1 MRRFFATFPAGTYD
15 IIARDLK
22 RFKMSELV
30 MREHDDSSL
39 VFDTALTDERIIEV
53 RYFTNAYRV
62 LDRVSDLDSSSLT
75 GRFYQLTY
83 LKNGQPEQLADS
95 ERDSIERDIGSTFH
109 LIKDAHKSRNNF
121 VVVERESGA
130 RFLTLR
136 LSRAK
141 FKRDDL
147 EPGELRPELAHI
159 LCVAA
164 RLSASHTV
172 VDPFAG
178 HGAIALEAVRGF
190 GCRTV
195 YASDIELDPARRQHD
210 SIHWQTA
217 DARSLTFLDDDS
229 VDRIVTDPPW
239 GHYRDQERAT
249 ESGSPVDL
257 YADFAGEALRVL
269 RRDGLLIMLTGFAD
283 AGVALGAARAAIP
296 AAGAG
301 AGTDATADA
310 ADATGP
316 PGARIALLEPIDSWN
331 VLVSGRS
338 ASILKYRKLVRR
350 AASA

>member
-1 MRRFFATFPAGTYD
+1 MTRFFATFPAGTYD

-22 RFKMSELV
+22 RFKISELV
-30 MREHDDSSL
+30 MLEHDDSSL

-62 LDRVSDLDSSSLT
+62 LDRVSDLDPASLT
-75 GRFYQLTY
+75 GRFYQLTF
-83 LKNGQPEQLADS
+83 LKNGRPETLSDG
-95 ERDSIERDIGSTFH
+95 ERESIERDIGSTFH

-121 VVVERESGA
+121 VVIERENGA

-141 FKRDDL
+141 FKRDEL
-147 EPGELRPELAHI
+147 EPGELRPELAHV

-178 HGAIALEAVRGF
+178 HGSIALEAVRGF
-190 GCRTV
+190 GCRAV
-195 YASDIELDPARRQHD
+195 YASDVDLDPARRQHD
-210 SIHWQTA
+210 RISWQAA

-239 GHYRDQERAT
+239 GQYRDQEHAPGT
-249 ESGSPVDL
+249 GSLPTMADL
-257 YADFAGEALRVL
+257 YSRFAAEALRVL
-269 RRDGLLIMLTGFAD
+269 RPDGLLVALTGFA
-283 AGVALGAARAAIP
+283 GAAAAFETAQAAIP
-296 AAGAG
+296 ASG
-301 AGTDATADA
+301 ADA
-310 ADATGP
+310 
-316 PGARIALLEPIDSWN
+316 ARIALLEPLGCWN

-350 AASA
+350 VA

>member
-1 MRRFFATFPAGTYD
+1 MRRFFATFPAGAYD
-15 IIARDLK
+15 IVARDLK

-39 VFDTALTDERIIEV
+39 VFDTTLTDERIIEM

-62 LDRVSDLDSSSLT
+62 LDRASDLDSSSLT
-75 GRFYQLTY
+75 GRFYQLTF
-83 LKNGQPEQLADS
+83 LRNGQPESLPDH
-95 ERDSIERDIGSTFH
+95 ERESIEREIGSTFH

-121 VVVERESGA
+121 VLIERANGS

-147 EPGELRPELAHI
+147 EPGELRPELAHV

-190 GCRTV
+190 GCRSV
-195 YASDIELDPARRQHD
+195 HASDIELDPARRRHD
-210 SIHWQTA
+210 SIDWHAA
-217 DARSLTFLDDDS
+217 DARALAYLHDAA
-229 VDRIVTDPPW
+229 VDRIITDPPW
-239 GHYRDQERAT
+239 GHHALDPAIAE
-249 ESGSPVDL
+249 L
-257 YADFAGEALRVL
+257 YTGFAAEALRVL
-269 RRDGLLIMLTGFAD
+269 RPDGLLVVLTG
-283 AGVALGAARAAIP
+283 L
-296 AAGAG
+296 
-301 AGTDATADA
+301 TDA
-310 ADATGP
+310 ADAFAT
-316 PGARIALLEPIDSWN
+316 ARESNPDARTTLFEPLGSWN

-350 AASA
+350 AVGG